1 MRGLVCNRKL
11 FGLPFL
17 DNVFQRGGAM
27 PSSSGIISKLTVF
40 AQLWRQLPN
49 EIHDIN
55 DYLSQNTS
63 MRTTKMNQRV
73 RSQISEETI

>member
-1 MRGLVCNRKL
+1 
-11 FGLPFL
+11 
-17 DNVFQRGGAM
+17 M